1 MAWRRNEG
9 KHNLHLE
16 IFMAYNPTLKFMEF
30 MAHLAV
36 GNEKEGDSHIPHT
49 SIEQ

>member
-1 MAWRRNEG
+1 MREDTTSTM
-9 KHNLHLE
+9 E
-16 IFMAYNPTLKFMEF
+16 IFMAYNPTSKFMEF